1 MAGLEDIKS
10 LTVRPPDL
18 TRTTDRIPWT
28 SIAGAL
34 GFASRPASLYG
45 RAKYALE
52 PHYHKEILFE
62 LFKIGK
68 KIKWSS
74 PRGGFKITN
83 NLLKRMCILA
93 LSEGLSPS
101 CCPKCGGRGKI
112 FVEQT
117 LYTCTLCNGVGRKSI
132 SERVRANYLIMDKM
146 TYNRCVKYNYHHH
159 FIGALYNWERE
170 LINAL
175 RRA

>member
-62 LFKIGK
+62 LFNCCIVRPV
-68 KIKWSS
+68 ISS
-74 PRGGFKITN
+74 VEGPKT
-83 NLLKRMCILA
+83 
-93 LSEGLSPS
+93 LSAKP
-101 CCPKCGGRGKI
+101 
-112 FVEQT
+112 
-117 LYTCTLCNGVGRKSI
+117 GV
-132 SERVRANYLIMDKM
+132 V
-146 TYNRCVKYNYHHH
+146 
-159 FIGALYNWERE
+159 
-170 LINAL
+170 
-175 RRA
+175 

>member
-10 LTVRPPDL
+10 LTIRSPDPS
-18 TRTTDRIPWT
+18 RTEDRLPWIY
-28 SIAGAL
+28 IAGAM

-45 RAKYALE
+45 RAKYALD
-52 PHYHKEILFE
+52 PNHNKEILFE

-68 KIKWSS
+68 KIKWE
-74 PRGGFKITN
+74 RKRHGFKMTN
-83 NLLKRMCILA
+83 ALLKRMCVLA
-93 LSEGLSPS
+93 LGEGISPS
-101 CCPKCGGRGKI
+101 CCPKCGGRGKLFI
-112 FVEQT
+112 DQT
-117 LYTCTLCNGVGRKSI
+117 LFTCTVCNGVGKKSI
-132 SERVRANYLIMDKM
+132 SDRVRANYLMMDRR
-146 TYNRCVKYNYHHH
+146 TYHRCVKYNYHYH